1 MLLYII
7 RHGETDCN
15 KSGVIQGRGDTELNE
30 AGIRLAK
37 ISGRNMNGIR
47 FDRCIS
53 SPLKRAQETARIVL
67 EESGNGQVPV
77 ETDERLIEVDAGD
90 YEWRHLDD
98 GTLSREEANTFFK
111 DTAKFPGCPNGETLE
126 EVKQRT
132 KEFLDEMCR
141 ISDDRTYL
149 IGTHGCAVRALLN
162 SLYEN
167 PDDFWHGHV
176 PYNCAVNI
184 VEIKDG
190 KARLIADDKLYY
202 DPAEAV
208 DRFAV

>member
-15 KSGVIQGRGDTELNE
+15 KSGVMQGRGDTELNG
-30 AGIRLAK
+30 AGIRLAE
-37 ISGRNMNGIR
+37 ISGRNMRGIH

-53 SPLKRAQETARIVL
+53 SPLKRARETVRIVL
-67 EESGNGQVPV
+67 EESGNGQIPV

-90 YEWRHLDD
+90 YEWLHLDE
-98 GTLSREEANTFFK
+98 GPLPTEVAGRFFK
-111 DTAKFPGCPNGETLE
+111 DPMRFPGFPNGETLD
-126 EVKQRT
+126 EVKRRT

-167 PDDFWHGHV
+167 PDDYWHGHV

-190 KARLIADDKLYY
+190 RAQLIADDRLYY

-208 DRFAV
+208 DRYA

>member
-1 MLLYII
+1 M
-7 RHGETDCN
+7 R
-15 KSGVIQGRGDTELNE
+15 
-30 AGIRLAK
+30 
-37 ISGRNMNGIR
+37 
-47 FDRCIS
+47 
-53 SPLKRAQETARIVL
+53 
-67 EESGNGQVPV
+67 
-77 ETDERLIEVDAGD
+77 
-90 YEWRHLDD
+90 
-98 GTLSREEANTFFK
+98 
-111 DTAKFPGCPNGETLE
+111 FPGFPNGETLD
-126 EVKQRT
+126 EVKRRT

-167 PDDFWHGHV
+167 PDDYWHGHV

-190 KARLIADDKLYY
+190 RAQLIADDRLYY

-208 DRFAV
+208 DRYA

>member
-15 KSGVIQGRGDTELNE
+15 KSGVMQGRGDTELNG
-30 AGIRLAK
+30 AGVRLAE
-37 ISGRNMNGIR
+37 ISGRNMRGIH

-53 SPLKRAQETARIVL
+53 SPLKRARETVRIVL
-67 EESGNGQVPV
+67 EESGNGQIPV

-90 YEWRHLDD
+90 YEWLHLDE
-98 GTLSREEANTFFK
+98 GPLPTEVAGRFFK
-111 DTAKFPGCPNGETLE
+111 DPMRFPGFPNGETLD
-126 EVKQRT
+126 EVKRRT

-167 PDDFWHGHV
+167 PDDYWHGHV

-190 KARLIADDKLYY
+190 RAQLIADVRLYY

-208 DRFAV
+208 DRYA

>member
-15 KSGVIQGRGDTELNE
+15 KSGVMQGRGDTELNG
-30 AGIRLAK
+30 AGVRLAE
-37 ISGRNMNGIR
+37 ISGRNMRGIH

-53 SPLKRAQETARIVL
+53 SPLKRARETVRIVL
-67 EESGNGQVPV
+67 EESGNGQIPV

-90 YEWRHLDD
+90 YEWLHLDE
-98 GTLSREEANTFFK
+98 GPLPTEVAGRFFK
-111 DTAKFPGCPNGETLE
+111 DPMRFPGFPNGETLD
-126 EVKQRT
+126 EVKRRT

-167 PDDFWHGHV
+167 PDDYWHGHV

-190 KARLIADDKLYY
+190 RAQLIADDRLYY

-208 DRFAV
+208 DRYA